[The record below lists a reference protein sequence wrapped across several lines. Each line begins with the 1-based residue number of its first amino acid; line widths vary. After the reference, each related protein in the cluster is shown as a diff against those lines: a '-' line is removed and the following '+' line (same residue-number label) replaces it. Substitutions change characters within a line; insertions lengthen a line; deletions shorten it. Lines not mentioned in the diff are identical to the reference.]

1 MSNDREL
8 EHFSDSVDSMFRRLG
23 LPDPQVMATLTND
36 WDQIAGNP
44 WNTRSSPLY
53 IRGTTLVVEAVSASM
68 IAFLRYDV
76 EGLMGRLEE
85 RFGSGVVTRV
95 EIQAPG
101 RS

>member
-23 LPDPQVMATLTND
+23 LPDPQVMAALTND
-36 WDQIAGNP
+36 WDQVAGSP
-44 WNTRSSPLY
+44 WAARSKPLY
-53 IRGTTLVVEAVSASM
+53 IKGTTLVVEATSASM

-76 EGLMGRLEE
+76 DALIGRLGEK
-85 RFGSGVVTRV
+85 FGPGVVTRV
-95 EIQAPG
+95 DIQAPA